1 MYQLVK
7 ECEVMLDQLLS
18 WNKPS
23 VSYEDQMKME
33 KKISTLRQA
42 SEP

>member
-23 VSYEDQMKME
+23 VSNEDGKE
-33 KKISTLRQA
+33 DINTKT
-42 SEP
+42 EP